1 MHYSARACL
10 NCDRSDHA
18 LVHKLLAAE
27 DPDELRELRE
37 QLNRAIHER
46 LEELRKEV
54 RALPTK
60 PRNPS
65 GTDEDQEKKIRRNS
79 SLSTL

>member
-1 MHYSARACL
+1 VLTFAPTIVT
-10 NCDRSDHA
+10 DPVTA

-46 LEELRKEV
+46 LEELRKGV
-54 RALPTK
+54 RALPAG
-60 PRNPS
+60 PRNPGS
-65 GTDEDQEKKIRRNS
+65 SESDPEKH
-79 SLSTL
+79 